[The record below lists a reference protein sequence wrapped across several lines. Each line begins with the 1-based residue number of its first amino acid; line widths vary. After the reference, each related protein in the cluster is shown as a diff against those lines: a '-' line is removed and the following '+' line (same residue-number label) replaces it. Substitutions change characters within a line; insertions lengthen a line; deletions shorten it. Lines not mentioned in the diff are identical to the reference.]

1 MMNDNDLIG
10 IKEKIANIYKSCDKD
25 KVSVKD
31 YMDAFANLANLC
43 VTLQEREGI
52 APEQFGKLV
61 NDVVYEMNV
70 EKYLHPNAQFQEKR
84 K

>member
-1 MMNDNDLIG
+1 MMNDKDLNG
-10 IKEKIANIYKSCDKD
+10 IKEKIADIYKSCDID
-25 KVSVKD
+25 NFSMKD
-31 YMDAFANLANLC
+31 YMDAFANLAKLC

-61 NDVVYEMNV
+61 NDVIHEMNV
-70 EKYLHPNAQFQEKR
+70 KKYLHPNAQFQEKR